1 MHLGEQWNDDA
12 DGHMSGEGQSH
23 LDHGDMNN
31 SARGRPLLLL
41 TQVNNKKVEIKK
53 KKLGS
58 GLRVCCWD
66 WNPFPPLRDRHV
78 EKYWRIDPLSLL
90 SSLLSTVSSLLVFLI
105 SGLLDIW
112 IYLRYFS

>member
-53 KKLGS
+53 KFGIGFACVLLGLES
-58 GLRVCCWD
+58 
-66 WNPFPPLRDRHV
+66 FPPLRDRHV
-78 EKYWRIDPLSLL
+78 EKYWRIGPLSLL

-105 SGLLDIW
+105 SGLLDI
-112 IYLRYFS
+112 YLRYFS